1 MGAKKKRPLHNST
14 ELESSMEDSI
24 ASLHA
29 KLDALSG
36 LTSLAPKIE
45 SLERTIQQL
54 VTDNAAYRDELKK
67 KDEII
72 STLTEK
78 VNRLDQSLRATSLRI
93 HGLPLDS
100 NTPAVEVPNIVYNE
114 IILPILIK
122 AKACGDIADDY
133 IPSLHST
140 LVNAFTIPS
149 KKNTTPPVVVKFYS
163 EIIRSLVFKHKRDVL
178 PTIPDPT
185 SNRIRPKY
193 SIYEDLTSANHTL
206 LRSFADDSR
215 VKSAW
220 TFNGQVRFK
229 THINDAVYRVN
240 SSSDTFEKLVKP
252 PTSSIS
258 SSNTPPTPLLS
269 GS

>member
-1 MGAKKKRPLHNST
+1 
-14 ELESSMEDSI
+14 MEDSI

-45 SLERTIQQL
+45 SLEMTIQQL
-54 VTDNAAYRDELKK
+54 VTDNAVYRDELKK

-93 HGLPLDS
+93 HGLPLDNS
-100 NTPAVEVPNIVYNE
+100 TPAVEVPNIVYNE
-114 IILPILIK
+114 IILPILVK
-122 AKACGDIADDY
+122 AKACGDISADFV
-133 IPSLHST
+133 PSLHST
-140 LVNAFTIPS
+140 LVNAFTVPS
-149 KKNTTPPVVVKFYS
+149 KNTTPPVVVKFYS
-163 EIIRSLVFKHKRDVL
+163 EIIRSLVFKHKRDAL
-178 PTIPDPT
+178 PTVPDPT

-193 SIYEDLTSANHTL
+193 AIYEDLTPANHTL

-229 THINDAVYRVN
+229 THTDDAVYRVN
-240 SSSDTFEKLVKP
+240 SSTDTFEKLVKP
-252 PTSSIS
+252 PTSS
-258 SSNTPPTPLLS
+258 PTPLFP

>member
-36 LTSLAPKIE
+36 LASLAPKIE
-45 SLERTIQQL
+45 SLEKTIQQL
-54 VTDNAAYRDELKK
+54 VSDNAAYRDELKK

-78 VNRLDQSLRATSLRI
+78 VNRLDQTLRATSLRI

-114 IILPILIK
+114 IIILIK
-122 AKACGDIADDY
+122 AKACGDLSDDY
-133 IPSLHST
+133 VPSLHST
-140 LVNAFTIPS
+140 LANAFTIPS
-149 KKNTTPPVVVKFYS
+149 KKNTTSPVVVKFHS
-163 EIIRSLVFKHKRDVL
+163 EIIRSLVFKHKQDAL

-206 LRSFADDSR
+206 LRSFSDDSR

-229 THINDAVYRVN
+229 THINDTVYRVN

-252 PTSSIS
+252 PTSSINPSNS
-258 SSNTPPTPLLS
+258 SPTPLLS
-269 GS
+269 SS